1 MKQQHWC
8 GMTAKMGSLLSG
20 VFTITSVDLYLIFE
34 QKYLRRNNCTEQMS
48 QIKSTSI
55 LIKLFIICWSLTI
68 VVFLSF
74 ITILISCLLLYSVYT
89 HMHRGLVIYVVWI
102 LFYETVN
109 IVVQCLTNDGSSMAE
124 VRIMRWFGLVSR
136 ICMHCFWMFFVI
148 TYAYMIYKNKSQGN
162 IISYNRRVSTSS
174 GDFLP
179 RKSKIINFSRR
190 YIPPYWSK

>member
-48 QIKSTSI
+48 QVKSTSI

-109 IVVQCLTNDGSSMAE
+109 IVVQCLTNDGSSVAE

-136 ICMHCFWMFFVI
+136 ICMHCFWMCFVI

-179 RKSKIINFSRR
+179 RKSKIINFSHR
-190 YIPPYWSK
+190 YSE